1 MQVLIIGSGFAGLC
15 MAIHLRHADIE
26 SFAILEKGSDVGGTW
41 RDNTY
46 PGCACDIPSHLYSFS
61 SECSPEWSRM
71 YQTQPEIWDYIRRC
85 VDKYDLRRFI
95 RFESEVCE
103 AVFDENE
110 SEWRVSTSRGETLTA
125 RVIASGMGGL
135 SRPAYP
141 RIPGLERFQGR
152 AFHSAEW
159 DHSYDLRGKCVGVI
173 GTGASAV
180 QFVPQIALE
189 VARLHLFQR
198 TPPWIL
204 PKMDRPIHE
213 WDRALFRHLP
223 GSMRLF
229 RYFLYWR
236 QELLALGFTVNP
248 RYMKAVEKLARHHIS
263 TSISDDDLRR
273 KVTPDYTPGCK
284 RLLISNDY
292 YDYYPALAR
301 PNVELVTEPIVE
313 IREHGVV
320 TADGNERPV
329 DALIYGTGFRA
340 TDLLTPLRLIG
351 RNGIDLND
359 AWRHGLEAYCG
370 ITVSEYPNLFLL
382 VGPNTGLGHNSIIFV
397 IEAQVKYVM
406 KCLELMRERGAVA
419 MEVRAD
425 VQARFNRELQEKMKR
440 TVWASGCKSWYQDE
454 RGRNTTLWP
463 GSSWQ
468 YWLRTR
474 NVAPAEYKLFLPAHG
489 RNDSLRHAG
498 RFQPD

>member
-1 MQVLIIGSGFAGLC
+1 MQALIIGSGFSGLC
-15 MAIHLRHADIE
+15 MAIHLRRAGVD

-61 SECSPEWSRM
+61 FERSPEWSRM
-71 YQTQPEIWDYIRRC
+71 YPTQLEIWDYIRRC

-95 RFESEVCE
+95 RFESEVGE

-110 SEWRVSTSRGETLTA
+110 NLWRVSTSRGDTLTA
-125 RVIASGMGGL
+125 RVIVSGIGGL

-141 RIPGLERFQGR
+141 RIPGLGRFQGR

-159 DHSYDLRGKCVGVI
+159 DHSYDLRGRRVGVI

-180 QFVPQIALE
+180 QFVPQIAPN
-189 VARLHLFQR
+189 VAQLHLFQR

-204 PKMDRPIHE
+204 PKLDRPIHDWE
-213 WDRALFRHLP
+213 RALFRRLP

-229 RYFLYWR
+229 RYLLYWR
-236 QELLALGFTVNP
+236 QEMLTLGFTVNP
-248 RYMKAVEKLARHHIS
+248 RYMKAVEKLARHYIS
-263 TSISDDDLRR
+263 TSISDNDLRR

-292 YDYYPALAR
+292 YPALAR
-301 PNVELVTEPIVE
+301 PNVELVTDPIVE
-313 IREHGVV
+313 VREHSIV
-320 TADGNERPV
+320 TANGEERPV

-359 AWRHGLEAYCG
+359 AWRGGLEAYYG
-370 ITVSEYPNLFLL
+370 ITVNGYPNLFLL
-382 VGPNTGLGHNSIIFV
+382 VGPNTGLGHNSIIFM
-397 IEAQVKYVM
+397 IEAQVNYIM
-406 KCLELMRERGAVA
+406 KCLEVMRERGAVA
-419 MEVRAD
+419 MEVRAE
-425 VQARFNRELQEKMKR
+425 VQARFNHELQEKMKR
-440 TVWASGCKSWYQDE
+440 TVWASGCKSWYQDA

-463 GSSWQ
+463 GSTWQ

-474 NVAPAEYKLFLPAHG
+474 NVAPEEYDLPLPAHG
-489 RNDSLRHAG
+489 GNDSLRHAG
-498 RFQPD
+498 LIQPD